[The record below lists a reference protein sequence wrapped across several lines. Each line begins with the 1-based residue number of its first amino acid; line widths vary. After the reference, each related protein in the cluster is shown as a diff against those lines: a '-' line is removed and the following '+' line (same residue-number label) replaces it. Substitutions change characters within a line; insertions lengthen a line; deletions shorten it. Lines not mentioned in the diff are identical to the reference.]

1 MSVTLD
7 EPAVRPSTS
16 PAQRIRAEMAA
27 VRLSVSW
34 FGVRKALTDQQRK
47 RAAVAF
53 DAQSHCLS
61 AGKRLLDTKHP
72 AYKGLT
78 AIRGRAI
85 GYWRGVT
92 VPFPEPGMR
101 LIRQGTIETFD
112 LQMAEFRAELNEAVQ
127 VLETRYDDLKDLA
140 QQQLGSLFNAADY
153 PLHLQGL
160 FVIEWD
166 YPAVEAPS
174 YLRQL
179 NPALYEQECARVA
192 SRFDEAV
199 RLTEAAFI
207 DEFTKLVD
215 HLTERLSGDND
226 GQPKVFR
233 DSAVGNLVQ
242 FFDRFR
248 NLNIRS
254 NDQLDELVEQVQ
266 DIVQGRSPQQ
276 LRDNGTLRQSVA
288 AQLTEVQNALDD
300 LLVDRPRRNIL
311 RRPRIGE

>member
-16 PAQRIRAEMAA
+16 PAQRLRAEMAA

-34 FGVRKALTDQQRK
+34 FGVRKALTEQQK
-47 RAAVAF
+47 QRAAVAF
-53 DAQSHCLS
+53 DAQTKCLS
-61 AGKRLLDTKHP
+61 ARKRLLDTRHP
-72 AYKGLT
+72 AYKALT
-78 AIRGRAI
+78 AIRGRVAS
-85 GYWRGVT
+85 YWRGVT
-92 VPFPEPGMR
+92 VPFPEAAIR
-101 LIRQGTIETFD
+101 LIRLDTIETFES
-112 LQMAEFRAELNEAVQ
+112 QMTRFRDELDDAVQ
-127 VLETRYDDLKDLA
+127 ALGERYDELKQLA
-140 QQQLGSLFNAADY
+140 QQQLGSLFNASDY
-153 PLHLQGL
+153 PPRLQGL

-166 YPAVEAPS
+166 YPSVEVPS

-207 DEFTKLVD
+207 DEFAKLVS
-215 HLTERLSGDND
+215 HLTERLAGGND
-226 GQPKVFR
+226 GERKVFR
-233 DSAVGNLVQ
+233 DSAVGNLGQ

-248 NLNIRS
+248 SLNIRS
-254 NDQLDELVEQVQ
+254 NDQLDELVEQAQ

-276 LRDNGTLRQSVA
+276 LRDNDALRQSVA
-288 AQLTEVQNALDD
+288 TQLTEVQNALDD

-311 RRPRIGE
+311 RRSRIEE